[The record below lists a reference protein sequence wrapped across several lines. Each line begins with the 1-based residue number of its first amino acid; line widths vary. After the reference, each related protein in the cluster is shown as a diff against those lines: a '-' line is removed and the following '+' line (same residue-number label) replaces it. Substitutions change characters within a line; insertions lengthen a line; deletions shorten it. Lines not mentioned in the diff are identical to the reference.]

1 MVRCAARG
9 DVQAGRNPQFPETT
23 GARVYLVMLQ
33 LLFVAILVEPLLR
46 TLPITQP
53 QGILLGVLAVLM
65 VALLAAPRRLL
76 TTTWFIALLSMGDST
91 VLSHT
96 MQHVS
101 TIEPWI
107 MCEFLL
113 LMVTVSYAPSIPK
126 IVVLSGLV
134 AGLYALS
141 LYRLGLFE
149 TDHVLLLPVLLCV
162 SLALAS
168 KNRIVQ
174 AEIERLTETDEQTRY
189 RTMTDALTG
198 LPNRAQ
204 FLEQVARAIQCNR
217 ANKDAQFAI
226 LFIDLDGFKP
236 INDRLG
242 HKAGDAV
249 LRHTAKRFQA
259 CMRKGD
265 LVGRYG
271 GDEFTLLVHHVIDP
285 ADAIR
290 VAERVLAKLK
300 EPIDVGEPVLVGAS
314 IGIALSTNL
323 HEQPEDMIRDADGA
337 MYRAKAQGKNQYVF
351 SDQARDIPNTELKDR
366 LKRVV
371 RARW

>member
-1 MVRCAARG
+1 MQAR
-9 DVQAGRNPQFPETT
+9 RNPPCSDTT
-23 GARVYLVMLQ
+23 KTRVYLITFQ
-33 LLFVAILVEPLLR
+33 LLFVAILGKPLLQ
-46 TLPITQP
+46 TLPITQL
-53 QGILLGVLAVLM
+53 QGLLLTVLAILTVT
-65 VALLAAPRRLL
+65 LLAAPQRLL
-76 TTTWFIALLSMGDST
+76 ATAWFIALLALGNAA
-91 VLSHT
+91 VLWHT
-96 MQHVS
+96 LQHVS

-107 MCEFLL
+107 LCEVLL
-113 LMVTVSYAPSIPK
+113 LMVMVSYAPSTPK

-141 LYRLGLFE
+141 LSRLGLFG
-149 TDHVLLLPVLLCV
+149 TDHIFLLPVLLCV
-162 SLALAS
+162 ALAFAG
-168 KNRIVQ
+168 KARIVQ

-204 FLEQVARAIQCNR
+204 FIEQVARAIQCNR
-217 ANKDAQFAI
+217 ADKDAQFAI

-271 GDEFTLLVHHVIDP
+271 GDEFTLLVHHVTGP
-285 ADAIR
+285 ADAIH

-300 EPIDVGEPVLVGAS
+300 EPIDVGEPILVGAS

-323 HEQPEDMIRDADGA
+323 HERPEDMIRDADGA

-351 SDQARDIPNTELKDR
+351 SDQARDIPNAELKDR

>member
-113 LMVTVSYAPSIPK
+113 LMVTVSYASSVPK
-126 IVVLSGLV
+126 IVVLSSLV

-141 LYRLGLFE
+141 LYRLNLFE
-149 TDHVLLLPVLLCV
+149 TDHVLLLPVLLGI
-162 SLALAS
+162 SPTFAS
-168 KNRIVQ
+168 KTRIVK
-174 AEIERLTETDEQTRY
+174 AEIERIKQTDEQIRH
-189 RTMTDALTG
+189 RTMMDALTG

-204 FLEQVARAIQCNR
+204 FLEHRGRAIQCSRPNG
-217 ANKDAQFAI
+217 DIQFAI

-236 INDRLG
+236 I
-242 HKAGDAV
+242 
-249 LRHTAKRFQA
+249 
-259 CMRKGD
+259 
-265 LVGRYG
+265 
-271 GDEFTLLVHHVIDP
+271 
-285 ADAIR
+285 
-290 VAERVLAKLK
+290 
-300 EPIDVGEPVLVGAS
+300 
-314 IGIALSTNL
+314 
-323 HEQPEDMIRDADGA
+323 
-337 MYRAKAQGKNQYVF
+337 
-351 SDQARDIPNTELKDR
+351 
-366 LKRVV
+366 
-371 RARW
+371 

>member
-1 MVRCAARG
+1 MIQDRR
-9 DVQAGRNPQFPETT
+9 QPQLMDTST
-23 GARVYLVMLQ
+23 RVHLAMLQ
-33 LLFVAILVEPLLR
+33 LLFGAILVERLLR
-46 TLPITQP
+46 TLPITHL
-53 QGILLGVLAVLM
+53 QGILFVGLAILM
-65 VALLAAPRRLL
+65 VTLLAAPRRLL
-76 TTTWFIALLSMGDST
+76 TTTWFIALLSVGDAV
-91 VLSHT
+91 VLWHM

-101 TIEPWI
+101 TIEAWV
-107 MCEFLL
+107 MCEFFL
-113 LMVTVSYAPSIPK
+113 LMVTVSYAPSVAQIM
-126 IVVLSGLV
+126 VLSGLM
-134 AGLYALS
+134 AGLYAQT
-141 LYRLGLFE
+141 LYRLGLLG
-149 TDHVLLLPVLLCV
+149 TDHVLLLLVLLCV
-162 SLALAS
+162 SLAFAG
-168 KNRIVQ
+168 KARGVQ
-174 AEIERLTETDEQTRY
+174 AEVERITETDEQTRH

-204 FLEQVARAIQCNR
+204 FLEHMTRAIHCSR
-217 ANKDAQFAI
+217 TDTDIQFAV

-271 GDEFTLLVHHVIDP
+271 GDEFTLLVHRVSGP

-300 EPIDVGEPVLVGAS
+300 EPIDVGEPVMVGAS
-314 IGIALSTNL
+314 IGIAMSTNL
-323 HEQPEDMIRDADGA
+323 HERPEDMIRDADEA
-337 MYRAKAQGKNQYVF
+337 MYRAKAQGKNQYVV
-351 SDQARDIPNTELKDR
+351 SDQARDIPSGELKDR

-371 RARW
+371 LARWSAGRG

>member
-1 MVRCAARG
+1 MM
-9 DVQAGRNPQFPETT
+9 QAGRNPPFPDSTRP
-23 GARVYLVMLQ
+23 RVYLITFH
-33 LLFVAILVEPLLR
+33 LLFVVILVKPLLQ
-46 TLPITQP
+46 TLPIAQL
-53 QGILLGVLAVLM
+53 QGLLLAVLAILT
-65 VALLAAPRRLL
+65 VTLLAAPRRLL
-76 TTTWFIALLSMGDST
+76 TTPWFIALLALGDSAML
-91 VLSHT
+91 VYM

-113 LMVTVSYAPSIPK
+113 LMVMVSYAPSVPK

-134 AGLYALS
+134 VGLYALS
-141 LYRLGLFE
+141 LSRLGLFG
-149 TDHVLLLPVLLCV
+149 TDHVFLVPVLLCV
-162 SLALAS
+162 SLAFAG
-168 KNRIVQ
+168 KAQVVQ
-174 AEIERLTETDEQTRY
+174 TEIERITETDEQTRY
-189 RTMTDALTG
+189 RMMTDALTG

-204 FLEQVARAIQCNR
+204 FIEQVARAIQCNR
-217 ANKDAQFAI
+217 ADKDAQFAI

-271 GDEFTLLVHHVIDP
+271 GDEFTLLVHDVTGP
-285 ADAIR
+285 TDAIR
-290 VAERVLAKLK
+290 VAERVFAKLK

-323 HEQPEDMIRDADGA
+323 HERPEDMIRDADGA

-351 SDQARDIPNTELKDR
+351 SDQARDIPNAELKDR

>member
-1 MVRCAARG
+1 MIQARL
-9 DVQAGRNPQFPETT
+9 NPQFADATR
-23 GARVYLVMLQ
+23 ARVYLVTLQ
-33 LLFVAILVEPLLR
+33 LSFVAILVQQLLR
-46 TLPITQP
+46 TLPVTQL
-53 QGILLGVLAVLM
+53 QSILLAVLAILI
-65 VALLAAPRRLL
+65 VTLLGAPRRIL
-76 TTTWFIALLSMGDST
+76 TTTWFIALLSLGDLV
-91 VLSHT
+91 VLLHT
-96 MQHVS
+96 MQYVP

-113 LMVTVSYAPSIPK
+113 LMVVVSYAPSVPK

-149 TDHVLLLPVLLCV
+149 TDHAFLLPVLLCV
-162 SLALAS
+162 MLAFAGKARS
-168 KNRIVQ
+168 VQ
-174 AEIERLTETDEQTRY
+174 AEIERITETDEQTRY

-198 LPNRAQ
+198 LPNRAH
-204 FLEQVARAIQCNR
+204 FLEQVARAIQCSR
-217 ANKDAQFAI
+217 VDGDVQFAI

-249 LRHTAKRFQA
+249 LRHMAKRFQA
-259 CMRKGD
+259 CLRKGD
-265 LVGRYG
+265 IVGRYG
-271 GDEFTLLVHHVIDP
+271 GDEFTLLVN
-285 ADAIR
+285 
-290 VAERVLAKLK
+290 LAKLK
-300 EPIDVGEPVLVGAS
+300 EPIDVGEPVMVGAS

-323 HEQPEDMIRDADGA
+323 HERPEDMIRDADGA
-337 MYRAKAQGKNQYVF
+337 MYRAKAQGKNQYVV
-351 SDQARDIPNTELKDR
+351 SDQARDIPNEELKDR